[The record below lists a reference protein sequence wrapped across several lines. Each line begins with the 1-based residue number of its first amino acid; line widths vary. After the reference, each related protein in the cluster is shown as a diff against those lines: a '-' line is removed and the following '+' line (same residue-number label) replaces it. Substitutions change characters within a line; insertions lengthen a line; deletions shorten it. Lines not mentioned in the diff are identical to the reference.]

1 MSQGLCGVCL
11 LCSCSA
17 NASLNFVVIH
27 RQDPHRGKSGLASTP
42 ILQWGQIVLS
52 TAFASEGKEGL
63 TYVRRNTIPAT
74 SIGAKAGAMIAAS
87 STESGQI
94 VRTSFMCDAA
104 GLHAPK

>member
-1 MSQGLCGVCL
+1 MGCAC
-11 LCSCSA
+11 CA
-17 NASLNFVVIH
+17 ADRPTHRFVVKQ

-42 ILQWGQIVLS
+42 IVQWGKIVLF
-52 TAFASEGKEGL
+52 TAFASEGKEGV

-94 VRTSFMCDAA
+94 VRTSFMCDVA
-104 GLHAPK
+104 GLSFPK